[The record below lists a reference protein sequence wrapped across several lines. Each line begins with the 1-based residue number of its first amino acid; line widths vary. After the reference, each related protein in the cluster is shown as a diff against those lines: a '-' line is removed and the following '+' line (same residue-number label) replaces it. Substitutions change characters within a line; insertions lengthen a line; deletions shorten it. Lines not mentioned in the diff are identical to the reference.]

1 MYAGGKEN
9 AVPGSADETA
19 YYLNGKL
26 PQLAL
31 IAKGVR
37 FPPGNWLRIA
47 DGLLPPWEAENLVRD
62 FFPALAKSAVP
73 FIALLSEFDVEQY
86 EQELKDDKKGLVA

>member
-1 MYAGGKEN
+1 LPGYAE
-9 AVPGSADETA
+9 DTA

-31 IAKGVR
+31 IAKGIR

-47 DGLLPPWEAENLVRD
+47 DGLLPPWEAEGLVQE
-62 FFPALAKSAVP
+62 FFPALEKTAVP
-73 FIALLSEFDVEQY
+73 FIALLTEFDVEQF
-86 EQELKDDKKGLVA
+86 EQELKDENKGLVA

>member
-1 MYAGGKEN
+1 M
-9 AVPGSADETA
+9 AVPGCAEETA

-26 PQLAL
+26 PLLAL

-47 DGLLPPWEAENLVRD
+47 DGLLPPWEAEDLVRD
-62 FFPALAKSAVP
+62 FFPALAKGTVP
-73 FIALLSEFDVEQY
+73 FIALLCEFDVEQF
-86 EQELKDDKKGLVA
+86 EQDLKDDGKKGLVA

>member
-1 MYAGGKEN
+1 
-9 AVPGSADETA
+9 VPGCAEETA

-37 FPPGNWLRIA
+37 FPPGNWLRV
-47 DGLLPPWEAENLVRD
+47 AEM
-62 FFPALAKSAVP
+62 
-73 FIALLSEFDVEQY
+73 DVVQFE
-86 EQELKDDKKGLVA
+86 KDLEDEKKGLVA

>member
-1 MYAGGKEN
+1 
-9 AVPGSADETA
+9 VPGCAEETA

-37 FPPGNWLRIA
+37 FPPGNWLRVA
-47 DGLLPPWEAENLVRD
+47 DGLLPPWEAESFVRE
-62 FFPALAKSAVP
+62 FFPALEKGPVP
-73 FIALLSEFDVEQY
+73 YIALLCEMDVVQFE
-86 EQELKDDKKGLVA
+86 KDLEDEKKGLVP

>member
-1 MYAGGKEN
+1 LPGYAE
-9 AVPGSADETA
+9 ETA

-47 DGLLPPWEAENLVRD
+47 DGLVSPWEAEALVKD
-62 FFPALAKSAVP
+62 FFPALAKAPVP
-73 FIALLSEFDVEQY
+73 FIALLTEFDIELFEQN
-86 EQELKDDKKGLVA
+86 LKDDDEGSGLVVA

>member
-1 MYAGGKEN
+1 L
-9 AVPGSADETA
+9 PGIAEETA

-47 DGLLPPWEAENLVRD
+47 DGVMPPWEAEALVRD
-62 FFPALAKSAVP
+62 FFAALANRPVP
-73 FIALLSEFDVEQY
+73 FIALLSEYDVVQF
-86 EQELKDDKKGLVA
+86 EQELKDADEGMVA

>member
-1 MYAGGKEN
+1 L
-9 AVPGSADETA
+9 PGYSEETA

-31 IAKGVR
+31 IGKGVR

-47 DGLLPPWEAENLVRD
+47 DGLLPPWEAEALVKD
-62 FFPALAKSAVP
+62 FFPALEKGPVP
-73 FIALLSEFDVEQY
+73 FIALLTEFDVAQF
-86 EQELKDDKKGLVA
+86 EQELKDEDEGLVA